1 MRFPVFLPG
10 LALVCAILASRPV
23 SLTPTPKLPVRSAL
37 LSVPDLRA
45 GFRNPPVHARPKV
58 YWWWLNGYVD
68 TLRLKEEL
76 RAIKQAGLGGVDI
89 FEIGLPPA
97 SDLNQVIPAG
107 PAFMSDASVKTI
119 GMAIREAGKLGLE
132 VGLNLASSWNA
143 GGTWV
148 TPQHAAKTIYAA
160 KTTVRGGGTQALK
173 LPFPE
178 ITPDRQGNKR
188 PIRYRADGRPAWY
201 EEIAVVAVPAGAK
214 GTLDTA
220 QVIHLSGRF
229 NPETETLSWQAP
241 AGDWEVYRYICANS
255 GEQLIR
261 PTPRSVGPII
271 DHFDSSATRMHVMYF
286 IDRLKPVVGDFA
298 KSPLKNLYLAS
309 YEAKEFTWT
318 PTLPAA
324 FRKQHG
330 YDLYKFLPA
339 VFNREWYRPE
349 LAAAFQADIDK
360 AFSEL
365 MINNHYRKSKE
376 ICNRYGLQII
386 SESGGPGHLHHI
398 PVETLKALGALD
410 VPRGENWYNRTFF
423 LDNDKDSLV
432 DMIFLVKEIAA
443 ASHIYKRK
451 VVKQESFTS
460 YWDWQEG
467 PSDLKPLA
475 DRAFCE
481 GMNRLVIHG
490 FTHNPSGMGY
500 PGIAYFAG
508 THYNDRNGWWSKS
521 KPFNDY
527 LSRISYIL
535 QQTDFVADVLH
546 YYGDGV
552 PNLVPPKNTRYVVG
566 PGYDYEVVNTEVLL
580 SDLTVQDGK
589 WVLPG
594 VGSYAVLDL
603 GQGAR
608 IPEAVRAKVRRLAAQ
623 GATLTEGEPLL
634 NVMKQKNIPPDFS
647 YAGQKADQ
655 RYTAVDH
662 IHYRKAGQDFYLLRN
677 TTGQWQTL
685 PGYFRQTA
693 RTAELWD
700 PVTGQITTLAGLRQ
714 EGPLVR
720 LPVTLPPYGACFI
733 VFGSGTAAPTGQ
745 TAIGFVAAS
754 AGKQLQT
761 VDGPWQLSFPA
772 NWGAPAAVT
781 LPGLLSWTASGDT
794 GIAYFS
800 GIATYR
806 KTFTYRPSATPN
818 KGQRIWLDLGR
829 VAKVG
834 EVWLNDKPCGIAW
847 TAPYRVDITDAL
859 RTGTNV
865 LRIEVANTWSNRL
878 TGDGVR
884 GETYTKTNI
893 TKANKNLVAWKDLPL
908 IESGLLGPVT
918 IQTTR

>member
-1 MRFPVFLPG
+1 MKSPVFLLG
-10 LALVCAILASRPV
+10 LGVVCAILAFRTPWSRPH
-23 SLTPTPKLPVRSAL
+23 A
-37 LSVPDLRA
+37 VPGSDLRA
-45 GFRNPPVHARPKV
+45 GFKNPPVHARPKV

-68 TLRLKEEL
+68 TVRLKQEL
-76 RAIKQAGLGGVDI
+76 RAIKEAGLGGVDI

-97 SDLNQVIPAG
+97 SDPNQIIPAG

-119 GMAIREAGKLGLE
+119 GMAIREAGKLGLD

-148 TPQHAAKTIYAA
+148 KPEHAAKTIYVS
-160 KTTVRGGGTQALK
+160 KTTVRGGENHTLT
-173 LPFPE
+173 LPFPV

-188 PIRYRADGRPAWY
+188 PIQYGPDGRPAWY
-201 EEIAVVAVPAGAK
+201 EEIAVVAFPAGAK

-220 QVIHLSGRF
+220 QVVNLSARF
-229 NPETETLSWQAP
+229 NPKTGALTWQAP
-241 AGDWEVYRYICANS
+241 AGNWEVCRYICANS

-261 PTPRSVGPII
+261 PTPHSAGPII
-271 DHFDSSATRMHVMYF
+271 DHFDSSATRMHVLYF
-286 IDRLKPVVGDFA
+286 IDRLRPIVGDFTG
-298 KSPLKNLYLAS
+298 SPLKNLYLAS

-318 PTLPAA
+318 PTLPVA
-324 FRKQHG
+324 FRKLHG

-339 VFNREWYRPE
+339 VFNREWYKPG
-349 LAAAFQADIDK
+349 LAAAFQTDIDK

-365 MINNHYRKSKE
+365 MINNHYRKAKE

-423 LDNDKDSLV
+423 LENDKDSLV

-443 ASHIYKRK
+443 ASHIYKRGI
-451 VVKQESFTS
+451 VEQESFTS

-467 PSDLKPLA
+467 PADLKPLA

-490 FTHNPSGMGY
+490 FAHNPAGMGY

-508 THYNDRNGWWSKS
+508 THYNDRNGWWPKS

-535 QQTDFVADVLH
+535 QKTDFVADVLH

-566 PGYDYEVVNTEVLL
+566 PGYDYEVINTDVLL
-580 SDLTVQDGK
+580 RDLTVKDGK

-594 VGSYAVLDL
+594 VGSYHVLDL
-603 GQGAR
+603 GKGGR
-608 IPEAVRAKVRRLAAQ
+608 IPDAVREKIRKLMAA
-623 GATLTEGEPLL
+623 GGRVTEGEPVLKVL
-634 NVMKQKNIPPDFS
+634 TTMGIRPDFS

-655 RYTAVDH
+655 RYTPIDH
-662 IHYRKAGQDFYLLRN
+662 IHYRNAGQDFYLIRN
-677 TTGQWQTL
+677 TTNQWITQ
-685 PGYFRQTA
+685 PCYFRQTA
-693 RTAELWD
+693 ETAEFWD
-700 PVTGQITTLAGLRQ
+700 PVTGGITAMAGQQQADGLAQLR
-714 EGPLVR
+714 
-720 LPVTLPPYGACFI
+720 VTLPPYGSGFV
-733 VFGSGTAAPTGQ
+733 VFGKGPATATSQA
-745 TAIGFVAAS
+745 AIRMVAGPDS
-754 AGKQLQT
+754 KLLQS
-761 VDGPWQLSFPA
+761 VAGPWQVTFPKDH
-772 NWGAPAAVT
+772 GAPAAVT
-781 LPGLLSWTASGDT
+781 LPALMSWTASENEGVK
-794 GIAYFS
+794 YFS
-800 GIATYR
+800 GMATYR
-806 KTFTYRPSATPN
+806 KAFNWRPAARPG

-834 EVWLNDKPCGIAW
+834 EVWLNNKPCGIVW

-859 RTGTNV
+859 KTGENV
-865 LRIEVANTWSNRL
+865 LTVEVANTWSNRL
-878 TGDGVR
+878 TGDGIT
-884 GETYTKTNI
+884 GKTYTKTNI